1 LVAAGRRGGLEFP
14 ARQETLFSSVPRQG
28 IFSFPRNNADVLP
41 LPDAEIPPNYPGIAG
56 LALMKHFEPFGETV
70 SWRDPQPQQSR
81 ALKWVGCGIFWLLAG
96 TIVVARA
103 AYFNPDIY
111 PGFDRAIA
119 FAQHLAANI
128 RA

>member
-1 LVAAGRRGGLEFP
+1 
-14 ARQETLFSSVPRQG
+14 
-28 IFSFPRNNADVLP
+28 LP
-41 LPDAEIPPNYPGIAG
+41 GAEIPPNYTGIAG

-81 ALKWVGCGIFWLLAG
+81 ALKWAGCGIFWLIAG

-111 PGFDRAIA
+111 HGFDRAIA
-119 FAQHLAANI
+119 FAQHLAAYI
-128 RA
+128 